1 MGFEKMQAWTRSAA
15 ILECCRSWMQDCVIA
30 VQLTIQNEVLGL
42 GDVLMLGT
50 KQNRNV
56 MFFDSKRRTRVLFL
70 EFWV

>member
-42 GDVLMLGT
+42 GDVLIEDW
-50 KQNRNV
+50 KNQSEVRRV
-56 MFFDSKRRTRVLFL
+56 MF
-70 EFWV
+70 